1 MLRQFDE
8 KGNPKI
14 AAALRELG
22 VGSDLSD
29 AKRIEVLTQALA
41 ELRVQVADLAERLAE
56 AGT

>member
-1 MLRQFDE
+1 MILEFGD

-22 VGSDLSD
+22 VGSDLSE
-29 AKRIEVLTQALA
+29 AKRIVILTQALA

-56 AGT
+56 AET